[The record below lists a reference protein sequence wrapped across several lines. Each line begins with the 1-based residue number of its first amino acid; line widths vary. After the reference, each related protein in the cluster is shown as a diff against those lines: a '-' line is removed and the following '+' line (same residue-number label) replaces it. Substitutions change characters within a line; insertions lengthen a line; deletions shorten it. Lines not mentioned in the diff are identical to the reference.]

1 MSENYG
7 KSGTKEINKNY
18 PFEEG
23 LTARTTKQTNTP
35 NLIPEKSLLR
45 QKDKVLIWLK
55 IKRLV

>member
-1 MSENYG
+1 MSENSG

-45 QKDKVLIWLK
+45 QKDKVLI
-55 IKRLV
+55 